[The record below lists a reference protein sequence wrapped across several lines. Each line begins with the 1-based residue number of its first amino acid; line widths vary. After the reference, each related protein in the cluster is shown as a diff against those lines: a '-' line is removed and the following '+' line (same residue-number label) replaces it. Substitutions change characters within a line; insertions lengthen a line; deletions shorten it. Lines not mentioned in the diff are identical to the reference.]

1 MNVPIKLA
9 FQTYPGFFAFVCE
22 SECVCRRQREGLP
35 VCPWSFVAAVSQTSG
50 AVECELNSDF

>member
-1 MNVPIKLA
+1 MCVSL
-9 FQTYPGFFAFVCE
+9 T
-22 SECVCRRQREGLP
+22 VCRRQREGLP

>member
-1 MNVPIKLA
+1 MFSLLCVSLS
-9 FQTYPGFFAFVCE
+9 VCE